1 MQAHHGAVSK
11 WRHVYVLCSAPD
23 AVHLP
28 RGSVELR
35 VHVHCADTNY
45 TRAVWLVHEQRISRR
60 LSGATFDLQGRS
72 RLSAERL
79 RALTVLTTRY
89 LLEQIELSWL
99 ILCHNRRRDTTG
111 MLRVIPRALRRL
123 AALVLHAEA
132 VLLLFLPWLRVI
144 LVYPDGAHLTSG
156 RL

>member
-1 MQAHHGAVSK
+1 ME
-11 WRHVYVLCSAPD
+11 RSAD
-23 AVHLP
+23 
-28 RGSVELR
+28 G
-35 VHVHCADTNY
+35 DMY
-45 TRAVWLVHEQRISRR
+45 TFRAVRQMLFIFPAAQLSCGYMCIVQTRTTQVQFGSSMSREFPRR

-89 LLEQIELSWL
+89 FLEQIELSWL